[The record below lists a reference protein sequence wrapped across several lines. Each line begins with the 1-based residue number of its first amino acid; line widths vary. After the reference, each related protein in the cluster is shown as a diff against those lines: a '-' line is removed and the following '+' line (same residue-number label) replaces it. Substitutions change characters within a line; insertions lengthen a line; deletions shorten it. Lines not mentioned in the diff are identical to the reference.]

1 MSAGNLP
8 AMGATII
15 TGAGSGIGRATA
27 ERLLHGGASVVAVD
41 RRLSDLT
48 WAGDGTRLATVT
60 GDVTDE
66 ATNERSSDIALSRFG
81 SISGAVF
88 NAGIAVAGDLV
99 DLPIERFDE
108 VMAVNVRAVA
118 LGLRAVVPHLTS
130 GDAVVVTASISGLA
144 GDPGMWAYNA
154 SKAAAINLV
163 RSAAIDLGPRG
174 IRINAVC
181 PGPTDTPLTAGLT
194 ANARFQQQMARR
206 APLQRWAQPE
216 EIAAVIAFLLSD
228 DASAV
233 TGAAIPVDCGTTA
246 NNGQFDPPRAPAEDP

>member
-1 MSAGNLP
+1 
-8 AMGATII
+8 
-15 TGAGSGIGRATA
+15 
-27 ERLLHGGASVVAVD
+27 
-41 RRLSDLT
+41 
-48 WAGDGTRLATVT
+48 
-60 GDVTDE
+60 
-66 ATNERSSDIALSRFG
+66 
-81 SISGAVF
+81 
-88 NAGIAVAGDLV
+88 AVAGDLV